1 MNLLN
6 TNITLKTK
14 VLRKKSIINTPE
26 QYGSVTFESLGQSS
40 NNISGTSITVPK
52 PIGLVSGNLMLA
64 IICARTSSGGHSFNG
79 VPSGWTIITSA
90 ETVPAAIGI
99 AWKIAN
105 SSDVAASS
113 FSFNFSPNDNAAQN
127 IGGVILRF
135 SNTNQ
140 TNPIGVIGTPRLSA
154 GGIDGS
160 IVKANSISTVIDKLI
175 LWILQATFNNTS
187 PSTNWSTLNQSIT
200 WTTIF
205 SNTFKSTKN
214 SKAHIGIGLGTTVAN
229 GITGEG
235 RITHSDTTYTNYA
248 TLLTLQ

>member
-6 TNITLKTK
+6 NNIILKPE

-26 QYGSVTFESLGQSS
+26 QSGPITFESLGQSS
-40 NNISGTSITVPK
+40 NDVSGTSITVPK
-52 PIGLVSGNLMLA
+52 PIGLVSGNLMLT
-64 IICARTSSGGHSFNG
+64 IICARTFSGGHSFNG
-79 VPSGWTIITSA
+79 VPSGWTIIASA
-90 ETVPAAIGI
+90 ENVPAAIGI

-140 TNPIGVIGTPRLSA
+140 TNPIGVIGTPRASS
-154 GGIDGS
+154 GGGDGF
-160 IVKANSISTVIDKLI
+160 IVKANSISTVIDKPI
-175 LWILQATFNNTS
+175 LWILQATFNNTP

-200 WTTIF
+200 WATIF
-205 SNTFKSTKN
+205 NNTFKSTAN
-214 SKAHIGIGLGTTVAN
+214 FKAHIGIGLGTTVAN

-235 RITHSDTTYTNYA
+235 RVTHNDITYTSYA